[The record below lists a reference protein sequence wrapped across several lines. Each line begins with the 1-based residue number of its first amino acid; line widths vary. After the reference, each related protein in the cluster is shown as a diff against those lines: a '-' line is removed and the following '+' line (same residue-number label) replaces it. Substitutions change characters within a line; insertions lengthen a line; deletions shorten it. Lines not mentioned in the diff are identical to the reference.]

1 MYLRICIWVRIH
13 TDSYTC
19 IYVNVSM
26 RLYFRK
32 YTWINT
38 RIFLFGKNAVHQ
50 CLQIGLW
57 CKKTSECLVG
67 VLQCIAVCCS
77 VLQRVAV

>member
-26 RLYFRK
+26 RMYFRK

-38 RIFLFGKNAVHQ
+38 HTFLFGKNAVHQ
-50 CLQIGLW
+50 CLQLGLW

-67 VLQCIAVCCS
+67 VL
-77 VLQRVAV
+77 